1 MNPYEKTSN
10 VNHYIERD
18 LPDGLCRTEKIHL
31 EPAQRKEELE
41 GPARRMNI
49 RKIVLIRL
57 TALGLEEQE
66 ERESKKG
73 RGDHGLKST
82 KLLCG

>member
-1 MNPYEKTSN
+1 
-10 VNHYIERD
+10 
-18 LPDGLCRTEKIHL
+18 
-31 EPAQRKEELE
+31 
-41 GPARRMNI
+41 MNI

-73 RGDHGLKST
+73 RGDHGLKSI